1 MKIRRYRNK
10 KELNGRIINAI
21 IFKEG
26 NKYYVSVC
34 VLEEIIIPL
43 FIPTSIVWIDL
54 GIKDLV
60 ITSNFEKYQNK
71 KTIEK
76 YEKRIKRYQRNLST
90 KQKGSNNY
98 YKLKQKI
105 QRLYQKI
112 KNARKFIIHHITKT
126 LTEENSIIVT
136 ETLRV
141 KNMLKN
147 HNLAKSIS
155 DASLSEIIR

>member
-1 MKIRRYRNK
+1 M
-10 KELNGRIINAI
+10 
-21 IFKEG
+21 
-26 NKYYVSVC
+26 
-34 VLEEIIIPL
+34 
-43 FIPTSIVWIDL
+43 
-54 GIKDLV
+54 V